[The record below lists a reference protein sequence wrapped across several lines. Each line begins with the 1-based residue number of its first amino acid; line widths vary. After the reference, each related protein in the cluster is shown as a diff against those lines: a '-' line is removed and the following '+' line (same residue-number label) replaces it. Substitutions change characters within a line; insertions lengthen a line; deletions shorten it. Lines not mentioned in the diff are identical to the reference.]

1 MNIELHTDFEPVLET
16 HDVDGL
22 ASPVTQEFN
31 RWLFRFGD
39 KGLSVVCHLINGRI
53 VTYGNMERPF
63 EAALVGFDD
72 YETYFLAEPSGYF
85 TEEDINK
92 MLHKLEKEKDYDF

>member
-1 MNIELHTDFEPVLET
+1 MNIKLRTDFEPVLET

-22 ASPVTQEFN
+22 NSPVIQEFN
-31 RWLFRFGD
+31 GWLFRFGD

-85 TEEDINK
+85 TDYEINR
-92 MLHKLEKEKDYDF
+92 MLHKLEGENK

>member
-1 MNIELHTDFEPVLET
+1 MEIQLHTDFEPVSEI

-22 ASPVTQEFN
+22 VSPTIQEFN
-31 RWLFRFGD
+31 RWLFRFGS
-39 KGLSVVCHLINGRI
+39 KGLSVVCYLVNGNI

-63 EAALVGFDD
+63 EAALVWFDD
-72 YETYFLAEPSGYF
+72 YEVHFLAEPSGYF

-92 MLHKLEKEKDYDF
+92 MLHKLEEESE

>member
-1 MNIELHTDFEPVLET
+1 MKIELRTDFEPVLET

-22 ASPVTQEFN
+22 GSPVIQEFN
-31 RWLFRFGD
+31 GWLFRFGD

-72 YETYFLAEPSGYF
+72 YETYFLVEPSGYF
-85 TEEDINK
+85 TDYEINR
-92 MLHKLEKEKDYDF
+92 MLHKLEGENK

>member
-1 MNIELHTDFEPVLET
+1 MKIELRTDFEPVLET

-22 ASPVTQEFN
+22 GSPVIQEFN

-39 KGLSVVCHLINGRI
+39 KGLSVVCHLINGNI

-72 YETYFLAEPSGYF
+72 YETYFLVEPSGYF
-85 TEEDINK
+85 TDYEINR
-92 MLHKLEKEKDYDF
+92 MLHKLEGENK

>member
-1 MNIELHTDFEPVLET
+1 MKIELRTDFEPVQEF

-22 ASPVTQEFN
+22 DSPVIQEFN
-31 RWLFRFGD
+31 GWLFRFGD
-39 KGLSVVCHLINGRI
+39 KGLSVVCHLINGNI
-53 VTYGNMERPF
+53 VTYGNMKRPF

-72 YETYFLAEPSGYF
+72 YETYLLAEPSGYF

>member
-1 MNIELHTDFEPVLET
+1 
-16 HDVDGL
+16 
-22 ASPVTQEFN
+22 
-31 RWLFRFGD
+31 
-39 KGLSVVCHLINGRI
+39 
-53 VTYGNMERPF
+53 MERPF

-85 TEEDINK
+85 AEEDINR

>member
-1 MNIELHTDFEPVLET
+1 MNIKLCTDFEPVQEF

-22 ASPVTQEFN
+22 DSPVIQEFN
-31 RWLFRFGD
+31 GWLFRFGD
-39 KGLSVVCHLINGRI
+39 KGLSVVCHLINGKI

-63 EAALVGFDD
+63 EAALVGFDG

-85 TEEDINK
+85 TEEDINR

>member
-1 MNIELHTDFEPVLET
+1 MNIELRTDFEPVQEF

-22 ASPVTQEFN
+22 DSPVIQEFN
-31 RWLFRFGD
+31 GWLFRFGD

-53 VTYGNMERPF
+53 VTYGNMKRPF
-63 EAALVGFDD
+63 EAALVGFDN

-92 MLHKLEKEKDYDF
+92 MLHKLEGENK

>member
-16 HDVDGL
+16 HDVEGL
-22 ASPVTQEFN
+22 KSPTIQEFN

-39 KGLSVVCHLINGRI
+39 KGLSVVCHLINGKI

-63 EAALVGFDD
+63 EAALVRFDN
-72 YETYFLAEPSGYF
+72 YEIYFLAEPSGYF
-85 TEEDINK
+85 TDYEINR
-92 MLHKLEKEKDYDF
+92 MLHRLEGENK

>member
-1 MNIELHTDFEPVLET
+1 MNIKLCTDFEPVQEF

-22 ASPVTQEFN
+22 DSPVIQEFN
-31 RWLFRFGD
+31 GWLFRFGN

-63 EAALVGFDD
+63 EAALVGFNG
-72 YETYFLAEPSGYF
+72 YETYLLTEPIGYF
-85 TEEDINK
+85 TDYEINRI
-92 MLHKLEKEKDYDF
+92 LHKLEGEDK